1 MNIYL
6 HVEISARELDSKLL
20 LAVLAASKGNEV
32 LVSSIGY
39 LFNGINT
46 NVLAPGIYHTKSLTP
61 SKNKINRHQKIINQG
76 SKITSIDEE
85 AGIDQDDYSEFAI
98 DRYSDLS
105 IEQASAVFGWGS
117 NDTDTLKKIYSK
129 NSQKIYKTGSPRSDL
144 WKSFFFD
151 YWKDPKEMP
160 KKPFLLLSSNILV
173 TGNKPFHELINIHE
187 NAGYFQRNP
196 KLFKKLFYSMAEDYK
211 KLYEFIDAIKYLAKN
226 NNGYDIVLRPHPV
239 DNINTW
245 KIFLKGVPNVHIIRE
260 DSITGWVKNAFVIM
274 HNGCTTSIEATIS
287 GKPVITYSPFQMEY
301 DHKLANS
308 LGYDIKSK
316 EELLIKANE
325 LFNSEKIKEK
335 KKVEVKISE
344 VLSKKLYI
352 DDNELAAEKI
362 LKVWESL
369 DNKNLSQSNNWTKF
383 YWFCK
388 IIKFKRV
395 FHNIMSKLFIDK
407 FKPIEKNQ
415 KFPPLN
421 EKDIRAKVL
430 RLQHILGIKK
440 KLKCK
445 LLSETTILIK

>member
-6 HVEISARELDSKLL
+6 HVEISDRELDAKLL

-32 LVSSIGY
+32 LVSSIG
-39 LFNGINT
+39 FIINGLNT
-46 NVLAPGIYHTKSLTP
+46 KVLAPGIYHTKSLTP
-61 SKNKINRHQKIINQG
+61 SKIKTNRHQKIIEQG

-85 AGIDQDDYSEFAI
+85 SGIDVDGYTQFAI

-105 IEQASAVFGWGS
+105 IGQASAVFGWGS

-129 NSQKIYKTGSPRSDL
+129 NSQKIHKTGSPRADL
-144 WKSFFFD
+144 WKSFFID
-151 YWKDPKEMP
+151 YWKDLKEMP
-160 KKPFLLLSSNILV
+160 KKPFLLFSSNIFV
-173 TGNKPFHELINIHE
+173 TDNMPFHELIDSHT

-196 KLFKKLFYSMAEDYK
+196 KLFKKIFYGMAEDYK

-226 NNGYDIVLRPHPV
+226 NNGYDIVIRPHPR

-245 KIFLKGVPNVHIIRE
+245 KIFLKGVLNVHIIKE
-260 DSITGWVKNAFVIM
+260 DSITAWVKNAFAIM

-316 EELLIKANE
+316 EELLLKANE
-325 LFNSEKIKEK
+325 LFNSEKIREK

-352 DDNELAAEKI
+352 DNNELAAEKI

-369 DNKNLSQSNNWTKF
+369 DNKSLSKPNNWTKF
-383 YWFCK
+383 YWLCK
-388 IIKFKRV
+388 IIKFKRA
-395 FHNIMSKLFIDK
+395 FRKIMGD
-407 FKPIEKNQ
+407 PIKKNY
-415 KFPPLN
+415 KFPALN
-421 EKDIRAKVL
+421 ENDICKKVL
-430 RLQHILGIKK
+430 RLQNILGIKK
-440 KLKCK
+440 KLQCK
-445 LLSETTILIK
+445 LLTETTILIKEN

>member
-6 HVEISARELDSKLL
+6 HVEISDRELDAKLL

-32 LVSSIGY
+32 LVSSIG
-39 LFNGINT
+39 FIINGLNT
-46 NVLAPGIYHTKSLTP
+46 KVLAPGIYHTKSLTP
-61 SKNKINRHQKIINQG
+61 SKIKTNRHQKIIEQG

-85 AGIDQDDYSEFAI
+85 SGIDVDGYTQFAI

-105 IEQASAVFGWGS
+105 IGQASAVFGWGS

-129 NSQKIYKTGSPRSDL
+129 NSQKIHKTGSPRADL
-144 WKSFFFD
+144 WKSFFID
-151 YWKDPKEMP
+151 YWTNPKETP
-160 KKPFLLLSSNILV
+160 SKSFLLVSSNILS
-173 TGNKPFHELINIHE
+173 TSNQLFHEIVKSQS

-196 KLFKKLFYSMAEDYK
+196 KLFKKLFYERAEDFK
-211 KLYEFIDAIKYLAKN
+211 KVYEFIDAIKYLAKN
-226 NNGYDIVLRPHPV
+226 NNGYDIVLRPHPSE
-239 DNINTW
+239 NMNTW
-245 KIFLKGVPNVHIIRE
+245 KIFLQDIPNVHIIRE
-260 DSITGWVKNAFVIM
+260 GSITAWVKNAFAIM

-287 GKPVITYSPFQMEY
+287 GKPVLTYSPFQMEY

-308 LGYDIKSK
+308 LGYNIKSK
-316 EELLIKANE
+316 EELLIKVNE
-325 LFNSEKIKEK
+325 LFNSEKIREK

-369 DNKNLSQSNNWTKF
+369 DNKSLSQSNNWTKF
-383 YWFCK
+383 YWLCK

-395 FHNIMSKLFIDK
+395 FHNIISKLFIDK
-407 FKPIEKNQ
+407 FKLIEKNH

-430 RLQHILGIKK
+430 RLQHLLGIKK
-440 KLKCK
+440 ELKCK